1 MVIINKDTQNK
12 KCYEAATQLLTIFT
26 NYYQLYRYNVFTSSS
41 VCSWMLKG
49 QYHEIFK
56 DVFLS

>member
-26 NYYQLYRYNVFTSSS
+26 NYYQLYNVFTSHS
-41 VCSWMLKG
+41 VCSWMFKG